1 MDFVGEHYYNY
12 TEHYYKLN
20 RILLVCV
27 GLWPY
32 DTSFLKKIQIIFFE
46 ALFMSFLLCQLNV
59 FLLKNCSAELV
70 MKVLMFLFITLF
82 FTVQYNAGV
91 LLTDTFKY
99 IFSRLRYDWKML
111 KNQTEFDII
120 QKYAD
125 RTRFH
130 TTLFTLLAT
139 SVCLGIVVL
148 CSVPSILD
156 IIIPLNESRPSWLP
170 IVAEYFVDQERYFYV
185 IVIHIFI
192 VLYAGCMVLVAS
204 GGMILG
210 YVMHNCAIFK
220 IAIYRIEHIFDEK
233 ILQMS
238 KHVREY
244 VLYERLIHAVHL
256 HRRAVDLAN
265 ILTNSLA
272 TVYFI
277 LLICGVASTSFS
289 VFHLFHVL
297 TPLND
302 ILELLACCG
311 VILSQLYY
319 VFLGNYI
326 GQDII
331 DLSTNV
337 FRTTEAASRV
347 LLQLEGFLM
356 HR

>member
-256 HRRAVDLAN
+256 HRRAVELFGQYLDEQFGDS
-265 ILTNSLA
+265 IFHITNMWSSFYEFQCFSSLSC
-272 TVYFI
+272 TDTLKRHTRTI
-277 LLICGVASTSFS
+277 SLLRCYTFS
-289 VFHLFHVL
+289 VVL
-297 TPLND
+297 RIFGKLHWTR
-302 ILELLACCG
+302 
-311 VILSQLYY
+311 Y
-319 VFLGNYI
+319 
-326 GQDII
+326 
-331 DLSTNV
+331 
-337 FRTTEAASRV
+337 
-347 LLQLEGFLM
+347 
-356 HR
+356 HRPQHKCFSNNI